1 MEPVIVTGDRCPGG
15 FTFIELLV
23 VLALL
28 ALLASIAM
36 PMLTNSVTRAR
47 EATLKEDL
55 QVVRK
60 AIDDYYGDRGEY
72 PQTLAALVERR
83 YLRKIPVD
91 PFTDR
96 SDSWRLVKSDDD
108 HGGVVD
114 VHTGSDEPADDG
126 GFLRDW

>member
-1 MEPVIVTGDRCPGG
+1 MTGDRRTAG

-36 PMLTNSVTRAR
+36 PMLTSSVTHAR

-55 QVVRK
+55 QVMRK
-60 AIDDYYGDRGEY
+60 AIDAYYGDRGEY
-72 PQTLAALVERR
+72 PQNLAALVERR
-83 YLRKIPVD
+83 YLRKVPVD

-96 SDSWRLVKSDDD
+96 NDSWRLVKSDDD
-108 HGGVVD
+108 SRGVID
-114 VHTGSDEPADDG
+114 IHSGSDEPADDG
-126 GFLRDW
+126 VYLRDW

>member
-1 MEPVIVTGDRCPGG
+1 MERGFATGSRRAAG

-36 PMLTNSVTRAR
+36 PMLTSSVSRAR

-55 QVVRK
+55 QVIRK

-72 PQTLAALVERR
+72 PPSLAALVERR
-83 YLRKIPVD
+83 YLRRIPVD

-96 SDSWRLVKSDDD
+96 SDSWRLVTSDTDR
-108 HGGVVD
+108 GGLMD
-114 VHTGSDEPADDG
+114 VHTGSDQPADDG

>member
-1 MEPVIVTGDRCPGG
+1 MTGKRRATG

-36 PMLTNSVTRAR
+36 PMLTSSVTRAR

-55 QVVRK
+55 QVIRK

-72 PQTLAALVERR
+72 PQSLSVLVERR
-83 YLRKIPVD
+83 YLRRLPVD
-91 PFTDR
+91 PFTNR
-96 SDSWRLVKSDDD
+96 NDSWRLIMAESDR
-108 HGGVVD
+108 GGIID
-114 VHTGSDEPADDG
+114 VHTGSEEPADDG
-126 GFLRDW
+126 GYLRDW